1 MATLDVDSLWKD
13 AFPNAPRPV
22 LYSSVERDED
32 GFRPLTDPQNFIID
46 IADLSHDQLY
56 ALGSNAQTTLQKAQE
71 EYLEISNQIAQIN
84 GREPYKKDPQA
95 LLDSDEFEE
104 RKEAQLYSYKYEKPQ
119 AVLIHNGIP
128 GNRLADDLSEQEKH
142 DVRFNQDPFSQGGF
156 VPTERQYKGML
167 SRSKNHLNPDNWV
180 PVEKDGKKL
189 IPVQQLHKD
198 EFTATYTRRN
208 VDENGELIRPDSE
221 DSDNSLATPSKLVDK
236 RLTRT
241 RFAGRKVPSTREAS
255 EAPSTAST
263 PGRKRLATPAFD
275 TKQSTPPIKRR
286 KPNDNGDPNRPKHP
300 NQYTKARER
309 RLLDEAAAARA
320 AGLPVP
326 TPPTAQTYTSSS
338 TTPAGTQIDWSSMT
352 TEQLRSRKG
361 WTDAELT
368 AAVTHDH
375 AWLHD
380 DPAKAL
386 EWRDKILN
394 GVNPVRTWSM
404 VKKWAEWKGKGEDKR
419 PRRRVE
425 GKDGTPVSV
434 GGSVEPV
441 GVGGGVVGGVVEGY
455 ADGAGGDE
463 GANGHDGDEENGAVA
478 EAELDAA
485 PRRSGRLQK

>member
-1 MATLDVDSLWKD
+1 MLDIDSLWKD

-32 GFRPLTDPQNFIID
+32 GFRPLTDPQNFIVD
-46 IADLSHDQLY
+46 MADLSHDQLY
-56 ALGSNAQTTLQKAQE
+56 ALGSNAQITLRNAQE

-84 GREPYKKDPQA
+84 GREPRKKDPQA
-95 LLDSDEFEE
+95 LVDSDEFEE

-119 AVLIHNGIP
+119 AALLHNGIA
-128 GNRLADDLSEQEKH
+128 GNKLADELSEQEKH
-142 DVRFNQDPFSQGGF
+142 DVRFFQEPFSQGGF

-167 SRSKNHLNPDNWV
+167 SRSKNHFNLDNWV
-180 PVEKDGKKL
+180 PIEKDGKKL
-189 IPVQQLHKD
+189 IPVQQTHKD

-208 VDENGELIRPDSE
+208 IDENGELIRPDSE
-221 DSDNSLATPSKLVDK
+221 DSENSLATPSKLVDK

-241 RFAGRKVPSTREAS
+241 RFAGRKVPPTREAS
-255 EAPSTAST
+255 EAPSAAST
-263 PGRKRLATPAFD
+263 PGRKRPATPAFD
-275 TKQSTPPIKRR
+275 TKDSTPPIKRH
-286 KPNDNGDPNRPKHP
+286 KANDNGDPNRLKHA
-300 NQYTKARER
+300 NQYTKAKER
-309 RLLDEAAAARA
+309 RFLEEAAAARA

-326 TPPTAQTYTSSS
+326 APPAAQTYKSSA
-338 TTPAGTQIDWSSMT
+338 TTPATQIDWSSMT

-361 WTDAELT
+361 WTDAELI

-375 AWLHD
+375 LWLHD

-386 EWRDKILN
+386 DWRDKIIN

-425 GKDGTPVSV
+425 GHVGTPGSV

-441 GVGGGVVGGVVEGY
+441 GVAGGAVGGGVLGG
-455 ADGAGGDE
+455 DAGGIGGYE
-463 GANGHDGDEENGAVA
+463 GANGHVAGEEDGA
-478 EAELDAA
+478 EASAELDAA